1 MQKRPRT
8 SSPERLDHARPAS
21 SSSSA
26 SGAATNAT
34 IASRPRAR
42 TGTGSEGQNRLR
54 YKSNGKY
61 EAMPDTRS
69 NVLPIRSL
77 EGSLSEEVLLRCLSF
92 LSAHDL
98 VTVARVSSA
107 WYRLAQDPQLWRN
120 LYLTTYASAAT
131 RRQAA
136 FGTVPLPRSRP
147 WRELYQISTNWRNG
161 TARATALGTELRKAV
176 LPPVPSSTE
185 VVDNAREAVRG
196 RLPVE
201 PEDDDDDTLLQFH
214 HQYIFSASRSGSA
227 VTVHETRP
235 NGSSNVVGSFESTR
249 LGVRAGSRPTLSEMR
264 LDASS
269 SFPMMMAL
277 FYSTGQYALFR
288 LDLPTSS
295 SRSRP
300 FSAIEVYTS
309 TSFLSDPV
317 TTARMHWPLLVT
329 LTDSLTLR
337 FMRLSGDRQS
347 GPVEV
352 DETETPLQSRERWS
366 PVILSLER
374 ADGAHD
380 TRGKDD
386 DATTHFSV
394 SLAYSTPVFPASWT
408 VGMQRFELAV
418 SPARLKVVRAQH
430 ATAPP
435 AHTPWPS
442 TLTRTRLFG
451 AYGGPTAE
459 VFAPRPRKSLVTSI
473 EHSHPFIVTSRTD
486 NTIDVY
492 EVVRLE
498 APTSSL
504 HVVHR
509 RTLFGHTA
517 RVSSVALLPTADAGS
532 PQDNTSPIR
541 CISAGDDGAVK
552 VWRLL
557 PSEED
562 ARTDGSGSR
571 KRKRTAA
578 PEADLQVQIRR
589 QDASATDVP
598 QLSDYQQLKRRRT
611 ATTQEPARVQRV
623 WVDEDKIVLLQ
634 RPSVGGES
642 RAGEVQML
650 RFD

>member
-1 MQKRPRT
+1 M
-8 SSPERLDHARPAS
+8 
-21 SSSSA
+21 
-26 SGAATNAT
+26 
-34 IASRPRAR
+34 
-42 TGTGSEGQNRLR
+42 
-54 YKSNGKY
+54 
-61 EAMPDTRS
+61 
-69 NVLPIRSL
+69 
-77 EGSLSEEVLLRCLSF
+77 
-92 LSAHDL
+92 
-98 VTVARVSSA
+98 
-107 WYRLAQDPQLWRN
+107 
-120 LYLTTYASAAT
+120 
-131 RRQAA
+131 
-136 FGTVPLPRSRP
+136 PLPRSRP

-161 TARATALGTELRKAV
+161 TARATTLGTELRKAV

-185 VVDNAREAVRG
+185 VVDDAREAVRG
-196 RLPVE
+196 RAPVAVE
-201 PEDDDDDTLLQFH
+201 PDDDDDGTLLQFH
-214 HQYIFSASRSGSA
+214 HQFIFSASRSGSA

-235 NGSSNVVGSFESTR
+235 DGSSGVIGSFESTR
-249 LGVRAGSRPTLSEMR
+249 LGPRPGSRPTLSEMR

-288 LDLPTSS
+288 LDLPASS

-300 FSAIEVYTS
+300 FSATEVYTS
-309 TSFLSDPV
+309 PSSLSGPV

-337 FMRLSGDRQS
+337 FLRLSGDRDS

-366 PVILSLER
+366 PVILSLAR
-374 ADGAHD
+374 ADDAHD
-380 TRGKDD
+380 TRGKDRD
-386 DATTHFSV
+386 DETTRFSV

-408 VGMQRFELAV
+408 VGMQHFELAV
-418 SPARLKVVRAQH
+418 SPARMKVIRAQH

-451 AYGGPTAE
+451 GDSDPEAE
-459 VFAPRPRKSLVTSI
+459 VFAPRPRKSPVTSI

-504 HVVHR
+504 QVVHR

-517 RVSSVALLPTADAGS
+517 RVASVALLSTGDADSSRDTA
-532 PQDNTSPIR
+532 SPIR
-541 CISAGDDGAVK
+541 CVSAGEDGAVK

-557 PSEED
+557 PSEE
-562 ARTDGSGSR
+562 AGHHEAGPAG
-571 KRKRTAA
+571 KRKRTASA
-578 PEADLQVQIRR
+578 EADLQVQVR
-589 QDASATDVP
+589 DEPDP
-598 QLSDYQQLKRRRT
+598 LPPSDYQQLKRRCT
-611 ATTQEPARVQRV
+611 VPPEPVRRVQRV

-634 RPSVGGES
+634 RVSARGES
-642 RAGEVQML
+642 SSSGEVQVL

>member
-1 MQKRPRT
+1 M
-8 SSPERLDHARPAS
+8 ER
-21 SSSSA
+21 
-26 SGAATNAT
+26 G
-34 IASRPRAR
+34 
-42 TGTGSEGQNRLR
+42 
-54 YKSNGKY
+54 
-61 EAMPDTRS
+61 
-69 NVLPIRSL
+69 IR
-77 EGSLSEEVLLRCLSF
+77 ERWKTTQ
-92 LSAHDL
+92 ADL
-98 VTVARVSSA
+98 FSQT
-107 WYRLAQDPQLWRN
+107 QLWRN
-120 LYLTTYASAAT
+120 LYLSTYASAAT

-161 TARATALGTELRKAV
+161 TARATTLGTELRKAV

-185 VVDNAREAVRG
+185 VVDDARESARG
-196 RLPVE
+196 RVPVE
-201 PEDDDDDTLLQFH
+201 PVDGDNDDDTLLQFH
-214 HQYIFSASRSGSA
+214 HLYIFSASRSGSA

-288 LDLPTSS
+288 LDLPTTS

-366 PVILSLER
+366 PVVLSLER
-374 ADGAHD
+374 ADGAHN
-380 TRGKDD
+380 TRGKEDG
-386 DATTHFSV
+386 ATTHFSV

-451 AYGGPTAE
+451 AGLDTEDLSNLPPA
-459 VFAPRPRKSLVTSI
+459 PRKSPVTSI

-504 HVVHR
+504 QVVHR

-517 RVSSVALLPTADAGS
+517 RVASVALLPNADAGS
-532 PQDNTSPIR
+532 SRDAASPIR

-557 PSEED
+557 PFGAAGSSE
-562 ARTDGSGSR
+562 ARPAR

-642 RAGEVQML
+642 HAGEVQML